1 MAESKWRHHGVRDVK
16 SGQHDANTAQTPGM
30 NRAAAID
37 YARMGA
43 EKLWAGTVVIHPKA
57 KTGAHHHGAV
67 ESVIYVVSGKA
78 RMKWGDRLEYTAEAG
93 PGDFIYVPPF
103 VPHQEINA
111 SDDEPLSC
119 VLCRSGREP
128 VVVNLDIP
136 NVEPNPE
143 RVDWI
148 DDIHAGRGPAND
160 PLQS

>member
-1 MAESKWRHHGVRDVK
+1 M
-16 SGQHDANTAQTPGM
+16 
-30 NRAAAID
+30 
-37 YARMGA
+37 
-43 EKLWAGTVVIHPKA
+43 
-57 KTGAHHHGAV
+57 
-67 ESVIYVVSGKA
+67 IYVVRGRA
-78 RMKWGDRLEYTAEAG
+78 RMRWGERLDFTAEAG
-93 PGDFIYVPPF
+93 PGGFIYVPPF